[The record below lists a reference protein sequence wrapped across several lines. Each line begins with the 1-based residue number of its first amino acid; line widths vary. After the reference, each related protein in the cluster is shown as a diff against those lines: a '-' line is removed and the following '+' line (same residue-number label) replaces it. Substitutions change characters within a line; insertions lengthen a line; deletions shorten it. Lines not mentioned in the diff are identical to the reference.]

1 MQSAFWGM
9 LKKYKEIQNKRS
21 WKNQGEL
28 EIFYECRVEDLSNLL
43 ERCWLAGWLAIKI
56 TFDVTSHSR
65 KYAETPGSTEWLGE
79 CRESTRLNVQQGMSY
94 KMT

>member
-1 MQSAFWGM
+1 V
-9 LKKYKEIQNKRS
+9 LKKYKEIQKKKKLKEPGRTWNF
-21 WKNQGEL
+21 L
-28 EIFYECRVEDLSNLL
+28 RVSSRRFEQLVGKMLT
-43 ERCWLAGWLAIKI
+43 GWLAIKI